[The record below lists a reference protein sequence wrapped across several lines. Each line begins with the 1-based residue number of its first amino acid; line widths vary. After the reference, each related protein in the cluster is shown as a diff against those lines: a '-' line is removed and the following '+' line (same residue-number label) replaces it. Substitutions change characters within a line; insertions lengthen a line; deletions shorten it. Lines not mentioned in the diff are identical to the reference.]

1 MPYWNTDIGGF
12 FGGDPKNPEY
22 AELFTRWFQFG
33 AFNPIFRIHGTGSP
47 KDIWRFGD
55 ATQKILIDYTNL
67 RYHLLPLIYSTSWQ
81 VTTNNYTMMR
91 PLVMDFRQDKEV
103 LNIADQ
109 YMFGSSLLACPVT
122 SPDVSSR
129 SVYLPAG
136 TNWTDFWT
144 GKTYSGGQKI
154 DAAAP
159 IQTMPLFVKAGSIV
173 PYGPAIE
180 YVSQKLADP
189 MELRIYREADGSFN
203 LYEDEGDN
211 HTYEKGN
218 FSITPINW
226 NEKKKTLT
234 IGARRGRFPGML
246 EERRFRVV
254 LVSENHGNGIL
265 LTEKADGEIRY
276 SGKQIVLPY
285 K

>member
-1 MPYWNTDIGGF
+1 
-12 FGGDPKNPEY
+12 
-22 AELFTRWFQFG
+22 
-33 AFNPIFRIHGTGSP
+33 
-47 KDIWRFGD
+47 
-55 ATQKILIDYTNL
+55 
-67 RYHLLPLIYSTSWQ
+67 
-81 VTTNNYTMMR
+81 MMR

-173 PYGPAIE
+173 PYGPAIK

-189 MELRIYREADGSFN
+189 MELRIYRGADGSFN

-211 HTYEKGN
+211 HTYENGN

-226 NEKKKTLT
+226 DEKKKTLT
-234 IGARRGRFPGML
+234 IGSRQGRFPGML